1 MRDGLKPFF
10 QDLVYFTTRV
20 AYTSDTNDTSG
31 TKVKQ
36 VLQERGTSDMSDT
49 NDLSAT
55 RVRYKKKFD
64 FVYGMLNI
72 HGFLS

>member
-1 MRDGLKPFF
+1 MRGGFKPFF
-10 QDLVYFTTRV
+10 QDMIYFTTRM

-31 TKVKQ
+31 TQVKQ
-36 VLQERGTSDMSDT
+36 VRQERSTSDMSDT
-49 NDLSAT
+49 NDPSAT